1 MKKSITTNDVIK
13 LLNGAN
19 NSDPNAISTLFL
31 RRRARCNRKLAD
43 HKSIQVRA
51 RRGGKPPYTVGILGI
66 INGAFGTDAQ
76 GMGPIVMVVDKG
88 RIIRFKRIK
97 K

>member
-1 MKKSITTNDVIK
+1 MKQSITASDVIK
-13 LLNGAN
+13 MLNGAN
-19 NSDPNAISTLFL
+19 KIDGEAISTLFL
-31 RRRARCNRKLAD
+31 GRRARCNRKLAN

-66 INGAFGTDAQ
+66 INGAFGTDAR
-76 GMGPIVMVVDKG
+76 GWGPISMVVDKG
-88 RIIRFKRIK
+88 RIIRFERIK